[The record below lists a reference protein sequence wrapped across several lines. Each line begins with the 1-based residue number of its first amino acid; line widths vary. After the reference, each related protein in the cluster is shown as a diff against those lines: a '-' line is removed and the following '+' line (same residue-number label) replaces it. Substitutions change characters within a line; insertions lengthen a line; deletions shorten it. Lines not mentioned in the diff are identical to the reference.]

1 MLIINA
7 DDFGRSRLVSD
18 RIIYCYKQGR
28 VTSTS
33 AMVFMEDS
41 RRAANLA
48 KEYKLDVGL
57 HLNFTQQFTQQ
68 DRNSLLLDYHN
79 RIVSFLSMKKYNFLI
94 FNPSLHM
101 RFDYVFREQLEEFE
115 NLYGVSPSH
124 IDGHHHMHLC
134 TNMLIGGIIPAG
146 QKIRRNFSYSQGE
159 KSLLNRMYRS
169 IIDIWLS
176 RRYLTTD
183 FLFSLSECIKFGRLE
198 RAFELAKT
206 SNVELGTHPELTEEF
221 ECLMG
226 STFVQATSDLQK
238 GTYYQL

>member
-7 DDFGRSRLVSD
+7 DDFGRSRLATD
-18 RIIYCYKQGR
+18 RILSCYKQGR

-41 RRAANLA
+41 QRAAYLA
-48 KEYKLDVGL
+48 REHNIDVGL
-57 HLNFTQQFTQQ
+57 HLNFTQELTQLIHS
-68 DRNSLLLDYHN
+68 SLLCDYHDH
-79 RIVSFLSMKKYNFLI
+79 IVGFLTRNKYNFLI
-94 FNPSLHM
+94 YNLALRNQFE
-101 RFDYVFREQLEEFE
+101 YVFQVQLEEFKR
-115 NLYGVSPSH
+115 LYGMSPSH

-146 QKIRRNFSYSQGE
+146 QKIRRNFSYSRGE
-159 KSLLNRMYRS
+159 KSLLNSMYRS
-169 IIDIWLS
+169 IINVWLS

-206 SNVELGTHPELTEEF
+206 SNVELETHPELTEEF

>member
-7 DDFGRSRLVSD
+7 DDFGQNRLATE
-18 RIIYCYKQGR
+18 RILSCCKRGVI
-28 VTSTS
+28 TSTS

-41 RRAANLA
+41 RRAADLA
-48 KEYKLDVGL
+48 KEHKLDVGL
-57 HLNFTQQFTQQ
+57 HLNFSQEFTQQ
-68 DRNSLLLDYHN
+68 NCNSLLFGYHN

-94 FNPSLHM
+94 FNPLLHM
-101 RFDYVFREQLEEFE
+101 QFDYIFRAQLEEFE

-134 TNMLIGGIIPAG
+134 TNMLIRDIIPAG
-146 QKIRRNFSYSQGE
+146 QKVRRNFSYSQGE
-159 KSLLNRMYRS
+159 KTLLNRMYRS
-169 IIDIWLS
+169 VIDLWLS
-176 RRYLTTD
+176 RKHITTD

-206 SNVELGTHPELTEEF
+206 SNVELETHPEISEEF

-226 STFVQATSDLQK
+226 SAFVQATSGLQK
-238 GTYYQL
+238 VAYSQL